1 MGQLSKNRINVLIA
15 GKFLEILNEREEQE
29 LEEWLSANPENR
41 NFYDRIMQAHDNNDR
56 NKYLESLKIDE
67 RWIQLKSYCLESTQ
81 KSRKINRYTWLS
93 IAASIVIFLTIGLF
107 WITNKQ
113 KAVVPEMVCITTPI
127 PGSSK
132 AMLITADG
140 KQYVLQDTLQ
150 RITLSQHA
158 QLISDGKK
166 LSYEDVQTIIP
177 EMPLKMNSIIVP
189 RGGEYELV
197 LPDQTKV
204 YLNADS
210 RLRFPDRFGNNK
222 REVELEGEAYFKV
235 SQDSLHPFIVRV
247 VDRINVEVLG
257 TEFNI
262 TAYPEDPI
270 IATTLNRGAVRI
282 SDGTQNLKLHPDQQ
296 AVFFKNNGMIECR
309 EVDAKI
315 YSAWTEGRIVLR
327 NVTLEELMNRI
338 SRWYDLRINWY
349 DEEIK
354 NYHFTGEMLR
364 YEKFSEILSMLE
376 KATSVH
382 FNIIGNLIEIRKR

>member
-1 MGQLSKNRINVLIA
+1 M
-15 GKFLEILNEREEQE
+15 
-29 LEEWLSANPENR
+29 
-41 NFYDRIMQAHDNNDR
+41 
-56 NKYLESLKIDE
+56 
-67 RWIQLKSYCLESTQ
+67 
-81 KSRKINRYTWLS
+81 
-93 IAASIVIFLTIGLF
+93 
-107 WITNKQ
+107 
-113 KAVVPEMVCITTPI
+113 
-127 PGSSK
+127 
-132 AMLITADG
+132 
-140 KQYVLQDTLQ
+140 
-150 RITLSQHA
+150 
-158 QLISDGKK
+158 
-166 LSYEDVQTIIP
+166 
-177 EMPLKMNSIIVP
+177 
-189 RGGEYELV
+189 
-197 LPDQTKV
+197 
-204 YLNADS
+204 
-210 RLRFPDRFGNNK
+210 
-222 REVELEGEAYFKV
+222 
-235 SQDSLHPFIVRV
+235 